1 MPTSQS
7 CLGTAPVSPADCY
20 AGRCAGS
27 RRGSTPSRLSRRC
40 GRKSC
45 CLTPGSAVATHCALT
60 QTAPASQ
67 LSAAAPRPGHSCSL
81 RTCTALRASNGNA
94 GASGT
99 ASIFER
105 LSQGSMA
112 VVTAAVAEASR
123 LSCSEVRA
131 CGSSRDHPLKPAPS
145 RPRLLRPTR
154 SEHTTCCS
162 HSHSTVA
169 TRRRRCRKLGR
180 AQTACGE
187 RARLRRRW
195 RTYLRWRR

>member
-7 CLGTAPVSPADCY
+7 CLGTAPVSPADCN
-20 AGRCAGS
+20 ASRCAGS

-45 CLTPGSAVATHCALT
+45 SLTPGSAVATHCAFT
-60 QTAPASQ
+60 QSAPASQ
-67 LSAAAPRPGHSCSL
+67 LSAASPRPGHSCTLCS
-81 RTCTALRASNGNA
+81 RTALRASNGN

-105 LSQGSMA
+105 LSEGSMA

-131 CGSSRDHPLKPAPS
+131 CVAPHVTPPEADYE
-145 RPRLLRPTR
+145 RPRLPRPTR

-169 TRRRRCRKLGR
+169 TQRRRCRKLGR
-180 AQTACGE
+180 AQTVCGE